1 MFRSGALQPTL
12 PFWNLILFLLCSVV
26 DPELLP
32 GSGTRKIHS
41 WIRIHNT
48 AKQVLWYCL
57 YSVQCTLYTGCYPMI
72 LALFINHFTVC
83 LLRSTGHYLDCFC
96 FLKSFL
102 SHFLYLTLF
111 TFTISPFSFSWSF
124 TAYGPYLNLPKLHLA
139 LTDKLLFFLI
149 FTAHQGLHF
158 LLLHW
163 HNINRV
169 ICRPS
174 DSLLAK
180 APGQNS
186 NLGRAV

>member
-1 MFRSGALQPTL
+1 MFRSGALQPTF

-26 DPELLP
+26 DPDP
-32 GSGTRKIHS
+32 HGSGTFVWMRNSENSQLDPHPQHCKTS
-41 WIRIHNT
+41 SL
-48 AKQVLWYCL
+48 VLP
-57 YSVQCTLYTGCYPMI
+57 VQCTLYTGCYPMI

-139 LTDKLLFFLI
+139 LTDKL
-149 FTAHQGLHF
+149 
-158 LLLHW
+158 
-163 HNINRV
+163 
-169 ICRPS
+169 
-174 DSLLAK
+174 
-180 APGQNS
+180 
-186 NLGRAV
+186 